1 MEFYNLKTRQK
12 VDIPESA
19 LRKSTL
25 VQKNGKHTYAVT
37 GEENGTKLFRFISKR
52 QYDALQVPETRRLL
66 RRRHVVVQ
74 ASGTP
79 PDFP

>member
-25 VQKNGKHTYAVT
+25 MQKNGKRTYAVT

-52 QYDALQVPETRRLL
+52 QYDALQVPEQ
-66 RRRHVVVQ
+66 VPE
-74 ASGTP
+74 SDGS
-79 PDFP
+79 